1 MIPRNPS
8 EGEILDRGI
17 ALLKE
22 ILPSN
27 WQVRRGSAAQRD
39 EGLAD
44 MVLDIAGPQGAAR
57 AVVEINRSFAP
68 KDVEAVARE
77 ASLLRRIAGSVPV
90 LVMAPWLS
98 DRSRGLLAQAGIN
111 YVDLKGNV
119 RFVSDYPTVFI
130 DRRSDLPGP
139 VNPQSTPSLR
149 GVKAGR
155 LARLLADVRPPYGV
169 LELAKRAGVT
179 AGYVSRLLEAL
190 ERENVVERT
199 KQGGVS
205 RVAWREL
212 LEQRVASYGVFTSNR
227 VQRFVCPN
235 GPAYAL
241 EVAGRRSLG
250 SVRMALTGSF
260 AAERI
265 VAMAPPSLLLLF
277 AQSEP
282 AALIEDAGL
291 LPADAGANVVIATP
305 YDAVAMEPRWPA
317 APAHPPGI
325 PLVAASQMVLDC
337 LTGNGRMPQE
347 GRALLDWMTE
357 DEGRWRLPNL
367 AALPRPEAMA

>member
-1 MIPRNPS
+1 MVPRGPS

-27 WQVRRGSAAQRD
+27 WQVRREPDAQPD
-39 EGLAD
+39 DGLVDA
-44 MVLDIAGPQGAAR
+44 VLDISGPQGAVR
-57 AVVEINRSFAP
+57 AVVEIKRSLAP
-68 KDVEAVARE
+68 KNVDAVARQ
-77 ASLLRRIAGSVPV
+77 ASLLRRIAGNVPV

-98 DRSRGLLAQAGIN
+98 DRSRRRLAEDGIN
-111 YVDLKGNV
+111 YLDLHGNV

-139 VNPQSTPSLR
+139 VSPQSTPSLR

-169 LELAKRAGVT
+169 LELAKHAGVT
-179 AGYVSRLLEAL
+179 AGYVSRLLEEL
-190 ERENVVERT
+190 EREDIVERT

-205 RVAWREL
+205 RVRWREL
-212 LEQRVASYGVFTSNR
+212 LERRAVSYGVFTSNR

-235 GPAYAL
+235 GPGYAL
-241 EVAGRRSLG
+241 EMAGSQPLG
-250 SVRMALTGSF
+250 KVRIALTGSF

-265 VAMAPPSLLLLF
+265 VAVAPPSLLLLF
-277 AQSEP
+277 AQPEP
-282 AALIEDAGL
+282 DALIEAAGL
-291 LPADAGANVVIATP
+291 LPTDAGANVVVATP
-305 YDAVAMEPRWPA
+305 YDAVAMESRWPA
-317 APAHPPGI
+317 APAHPPRI
-325 PLVAASQMVLDC
+325 PLVAASQLVLDC

-347 GRALLDWMTE
+347 GGALLDWMAE
-357 DEGRWRLPNL
+357 DEGRWRFPNL
-367 AALPRPEAMA
+367 AALPPSEARV